1 MIKGA
6 FNSAPS
12 FFIFISTSL
21 LLFHILFLFLICRN
35 QIECIRGMRI
45 KYNYV
50 VIEGNI
56 GAGKTTLASKIADQF
71 NARLILERFA
81 DNPFLPKFYKDP
93 DKYSFPLE
101 LSFLADRYR
110 QLKEE
115 LVAQDLFKT
124 FTIADYYFMKSL
136 VFAASTLTGDEYN
149 LYRQIFYI
157 IYGSLPKPDMYVYL
171 HLNPE
176 KLLQNIEK
184 RGRNYEKSITK
195 EYLKKIQESY
205 FSFFKQNPE
214 NRYLIID
221 INEIDFVEN
230 ENHYARIIDTIF
242 YDDYPSGVNRVIL

>member
-1 MIKGA
+1 MKYTE
-6 FNSAPS
+6 
-12 FFIFISTSL
+12 IS
-21 LLFHILFLFLICRN
+21 
-35 QIECIRGMRI
+35 RGMKI

-56 GAGKTTLASKIADQF
+56 GAGKTTLAGKIADQF

-81 DNPFLPKFYKDP
+81 DNPFLPKFYSDP
-93 DKYSFPLE
+93 EKYSFPLE

-115 LVAQDLFKT
+115 LVAQDLFKS

-136 VFAASTLTGDEYN
+136 VFAASTLTGDEYT

-157 IYGSLPKPDMYVYL
+157 IYGTLPKPDIYVYL

-184 RGRNYEKSITK
+184 RGRNYEKSISR
-195 EYLKKIQESY
+195 EYLKKIEESY
-205 FSFFKQNPE
+205 FLFFRQNPE

-230 ENHYARIIDTIF
+230 ENHYNKIIDTIF
-242 YDDYPSGVNRVIL
+242 YDEYPTGANRVIL